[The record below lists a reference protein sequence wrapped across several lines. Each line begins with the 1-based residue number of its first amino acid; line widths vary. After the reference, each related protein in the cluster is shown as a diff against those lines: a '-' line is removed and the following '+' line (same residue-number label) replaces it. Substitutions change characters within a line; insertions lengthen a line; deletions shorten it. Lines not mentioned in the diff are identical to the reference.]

1 MGYTGIIIYGVIKV
15 GGACMAILKESD
27 KKEVQKRL
35 AVMNK
40 TVKVITVLP
49 ESDIIVPGRRECMY
63 CNEVKE
69 LMSDLVATTDKLS
82 LVLIDPLKQPETAQE
97 YGLKKDSLGFMYPAI
112 TFSVLEDDGQEKHY
126 NIWFYGIPA
135 GYEFATLLD
144 DIILLSTG
152 NVKLN
157 KALLPQ
163 LAAINTK
170 VTMDVFVTPTCPYC
184 PKAVFTAHQFA
195 YLNPNFTGNM
205 IEASEFEELTNR
217 WNVYGVPKTVINE
230 KIEVE
235 GAVPEN
241 LMLDYVKNALL

>member
-1 MGYTGIIIYGVIKV
+1 
-15 GGACMAILKESD
+15 
-27 KKEVQKRL
+27 
-35 AVMNK
+35 
-40 TVKVITVLP
+40 
-49 ESDIIVPGRRECMY
+49 
-63 CNEVKE
+63 
-69 LMSDLVATTDKLS
+69 VATTDKLS

-184 PKAVFTAHQFA
+184 PKAVFHSS
-195 YLNPNFTGNM
+195 P
-205 IEASEFEELTNR
+205 
-217 WNVYGVPKTVINE
+217 V
-230 KIEVE
+230 
-235 GAVPEN
+235 
-241 LMLDYVKNALL
+241 

>member
-1 MGYTGIIIYGVIKV
+1 
-15 GGACMAILKESD
+15 MAILKESD

-40 TVKVITVLP
+40 TVKVITFLP
-49 ESDIIVPGRRECMY
+49 ESDIIVPGRRECMC

-170 VTMDVFVTPTCPYC
+170 ITMDVFVTPTCPYC